1 MDKST
6 KLLLKNNIKNLKDN
20 KNVLDNSLAQ
30 IELLMT
36 SQRNL
41 IKQYQDKGMS
51 DEIIENEIDAVNEIQ
66 EAYSKISISIND
78 LVDAI
83 SYLEA
88 IKSK

>member
-51 DEIIENEIDAVNEIQ
+51 DEIIENEIDVVNEIQ
-66 EAYSKISISIND
+66 EAYSKMSISIDD
-78 LVDAI
+78 LVNAI
-83 SYLEA
+83 SYLET
-88 IKSK
+88 IKNK